1 MKKHNKRSNVGL
13 IYEFALRRMSECL
26 TDSDDDGF
34 VKARCILEKFYKSG
48 TEIHKEFRLINA
60 LVNETVSVQD
70 HASIILDEVKKS
82 AHSFDKDKLVKE
94 KYELVSAINES
105 LGGGGFYDYRLGNYK
120 MYATAA
126 TLLKYWR
133 GEKILDV
140 TTAIEYQR
148 SLAEHLSRQKNIPS
162 LEDHKSENV
171 DNLVVKLMTDKL
183 NENYDH
189 AVSEEQKTII
199 REYTLDPTGQS
210 LKTYLAELKA
220 SVLEMIE
227 DYGTDKKSEILT
239 EKLSEAKIK
248 IQAESLDD
256 LTDEKIVK
264 FLDVAQLKKTLAGE

>member
-26 TDSDDDGF
+26 TESDDTGF
-34 VKARCILEKFYKSG
+34 KKTKHILEKFYRNG

-70 HASIILDEVKKS
+70 HASIILEEVKKS
-82 AHSFDKDKLVKE
+82 AYSFDKEKLVKE

-105 LGGGGFYDYRLGNYK
+105 LGGGGFYDYRLDNYK

-133 GEKILDV
+133 GEKSLDV

-148 SLAEHLSRQKNIPS
+148 SLAEHLSREKNIVE

-171 DNLVVKLMTDKL
+171 DNLVLKLMTDKL
-183 NENYDH
+183 NESYNH

-199 REYTLDPTGQS
+199 REYTLDPASQN
-210 LKTYLAELKA
+210 LKSYLSELKNN
-220 SVLEMIE
+220 VLEMIE
-227 DYGTDKKSEILT
+227 DYSKDKKSEILT
-239 EKLSEAKIK
+239 SKLSEAKRK
-248 IQAESLDD
+248 IQSESLDD